1 MENSVEPFRLH
12 ILGCGSAV
20 PTLRH
25 HPSSQLVE
33 IHDKVFMIDCGEGT
47 QVQLRRSKV
56 HFFKIIAIFISH
68 LHGDHCLGLIGLI
81 SSFGLL
87 GRTAPLHIYAPKGFE
102 AILNL
107 QLQTFC
113 PHLEYKIVFHALD
126 TRKTETIYEDR
137 SVTVSTIPLEHR
149 TPCAGFLFQERPKL
163 PHIRREMIDFY
174 DIPVCQINNIK
185 AGKDW
190 VLDDGTVIENS
201 RLVIPAAPPRS
212 YAYCSDTRYMRNLH
226 KSIKHV
232 STLYHEA
239 TYLETERDYA
249 EKYAHSTALEA
260 AQVAKAAQARQLLLG
275 HFSSRYT
282 DEKLFQDEAREIFQ
296 QSFIVNEGDI
306 FDI

>member
-1 MENSVEPFRLH
+1 MEPFRLH

-137 SVTVSTIPLEHR
+137 SVTVSTI
-149 TPCAGFLFQERPKL
+149 
-163 PHIRREMIDFY
+163 
-174 DIPVCQINNIK
+174 QIGR
-185 AGKDW
+185 A
-190 VLDDGTVIENS
+190 
-201 RLVIPAAPPRS
+201 
-212 YAYCSDTRYMRNLH
+212 
-226 KSIKHV
+226 HV
-232 STLYHEA
+232 
-239 TYLETERDYA
+239 
-249 EKYAHSTALEA
+249 
-260 AQVAKAAQARQLLLG
+260 
-275 HFSSRYT
+275 
-282 DEKLFQDEAREIFQ
+282 
-296 QSFIVNEGDI
+296 
-306 FDI
+306 

>member
-1 MENSVEPFRLH
+1 
-12 ILGCGSAV
+12 
-20 PTLRH
+20 
-25 HPSSQLVE
+25 
-33 IHDKVFMIDCGEGT
+33 
-47 QVQLRRSKV
+47 
-56 HFFKIIAIFISH
+56 
-68 LHGDHCLGLIGLI
+68 
-81 SSFGLL
+81 
-87 GRTAPLHIYAPKGFE
+87 
-102 AILNL
+102 
-107 QLQTFC
+107 
-113 PHLEYKIVFHALD
+113 
-126 TRKTETIYEDR
+126 
-137 SVTVSTIPLEHR
+137 
-149 TPCAGFLFQERPKL
+149 
-163 PHIRREMIDFY
+163 MIDFY